1 MKRYIKNSLSHYFPF
16 PFILS
21 ILWEEWVGS
30 FLETS
35 QVFDKH
41 FKTWTTT
48 LDIVFQLWSHFC
60 LTQKTGT
67 LLLLFPHCLYL
78 CWGSTSACVQC
89 SGNKHKEMMPNTAV
103 TCHTCKNLSC
113 SYPCPA
119 PCVSPALSIASHYP
133 QSQFASIH
141 RLTGKPLKKA
151 SGPLK
156 TIVLL
161 QD

>member
-1 MKRYIKNSLSHYFPF
+1 M
-16 PFILS
+16 
-21 ILWEEWVGS
+21 GS

-35 QVFDKH
+35 QLFDKH

-67 LLLLFPHCLYL
+67 LLLLFPHYL
-78 CWGSTSACVQC
+78 HLCQGSTSVCVQH
-89 SGNKHKEMMPNTAV
+89 SGNKQKGMMPTIAV
-103 TCHTCKNLSC
+103 TCHICKNLSC
-113 SYPCPA
+113 SYPC
-119 PCVSPALSIASHYP
+119 VSPALSVTSHYP
-133 QSQFASIH
+133 HSQFASIH

-156 TIVLL
+156 TIVVL